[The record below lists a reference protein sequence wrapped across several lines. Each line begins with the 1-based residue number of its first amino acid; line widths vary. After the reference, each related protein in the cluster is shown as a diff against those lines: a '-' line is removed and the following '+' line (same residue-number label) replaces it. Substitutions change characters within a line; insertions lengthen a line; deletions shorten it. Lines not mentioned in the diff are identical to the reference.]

1 MFKTYLNNMKKNVAR
16 FRLESLLLSSS
27 MKSDAG
33 ETFFTTR
40 SLDDAKYSL
49 TSGTLYDVIGVI
61 NPNKIKNWNEIKKS
75 SRWKK
80 NVKNKKMKK
89 KIMKIMK
96 TNKCEV
102 PVSN

>member
-1 MFKTYLNNMKKNVAR
+1 MAR

-33 ETFFTTR
+33 EIFFTT
-40 SLDDAKYSL
+40 SGLDDAKYSL
-49 TSGTLYDVIGVI
+49 INGTLYHVIGVI

-89 KIMKIMK
+89 KEWK
-96 TNKCEV
+96 
-102 PVSN
+102 

>member
-1 MFKTYLNNMKKNVAR
+1 MAR

-33 ETFFTTR
+33 EIFFKT
-40 SLDDAKYSL
+40 SGLDDAKYSL
-49 TSGTLYDVIGVI
+49 INGTLYHVTGVI
-61 NPNKIKNWNEIKKS
+61 NSNKIKNWNEIKKS

-89 KIMKIMK
+89 KKNENNEIK
-96 TNKCEV
+96 
-102 PVSN
+102 

>member
-1 MFKTYLNNMKKNVAR
+1 MAR

-33 ETFFTTR
+33 EIFFTT
-40 SLDDAKYSL
+40 SGLGDAKYSL
-49 TSGTLYDVIGVI
+49 INGTLYHVIGVI

-89 KIMKIMK
+89 K
-96 TNKCEV
+96 E
-102 PVSN
+102 

>member
-1 MFKTYLNNMKKNVAR
+1 MAR

-33 ETFFTTR
+33 EIFFTT
-40 SLDDAKYSL
+40 SGLDDAKYSL
-49 TSGTLYDVIGVI
+49 INGTLYHVTGVI
-61 NPNKIKNWNEIKKS
+61 NSNKIKNWNEIKKS

-89 KIMKIMK
+89 KKNENNEIK
-96 TNKCEV
+96 
-102 PVSN
+102 